1 MTVTAI
7 ITFTAQSG
15 QREAL
20 GAAMHGVAEQ
30 LPGVDGFVG
39 IASYNAVDDPDTIIE
54 LVEWD
59 SVAAHGAFREHAKS
73 TGLFDAIAAVTTG
86 PPGAIYIE
94 AR

>member
-7 ITFTAQSG
+7 ITFTAQPG

-20 GAAMHGVAEQ
+20 GAAMHDVAEK

-39 IASYNAVDDPDTIIE
+39 IATYNAVEDADTIIE
-54 LVEWD
+54 LVEWE
-59 SVAAHGAFREHAKS
+59 SVAAHGAFREHAKA
-73 TGLFDAIAAVTTG
+73 TGLFDVIAGVTTG
-86 PPGAIYIE
+86 PPAAIYIE